1 MREEKEKERK
11 KNKGKKK
18 KEKDRFD
25 YFPRVNKSILY
36 LFFILVFNL
45 SCVIFLFLNFP
56 NIVSIKKK
64 KKKNPSKYLCYFEN
78 LNDNNYFDH

>member
-64 KKKNPSKYLCYFEN
+64 KNPSKYLCYFEN

>member
-64 KKKNPSKYLCYFEN
+64 KKNPSKYLCYFEN